1 MTLIDKKFRQLL
13 IPNLLM
19 VFAASISEFVDAFIV
34 ARLLGSTAMAIV
46 NLASPVLFVMMTV
59 SALLGVGGSTVY
71 TSLIGNHKNDE
82 ASKAYTITV
91 IVSLAIMTLIAAA
104 MLGLFN
110 PIVNTLCRSQEELR
124 TMAVDYIYVL
134 ILSLPLL
141 SVVTVIFMFL
151 PSAGMPVFGAILILI
166 SNITNLCLDVVFIKY
181 AGMGITGAAIA
192 TVCGYASGL
201 LVFLL
206 CRITGYCKMSPA
218 RVRRKDFR
226 YLTQIC
232 SMGSSSALS
241 QLSFCIK
248 VYFCNALA
256 LKYGGTVGLV
266 ALSVCFQLISIT
278 SIFVG
283 GIGSSLV
290 RIVAYL
296 RAQMDFFSL
305 GRSVRKAYLLQLIC
319 SVVCAAFFFAFA
331 DTMAVLYNASD
342 PSTLNVTVTAVR
354 IFSLCLILRG
364 LCINF
369 MFYVQA
375 IGKSVYASAISLI
388 DGFVGIIPIALLL
401 CSILGLDGLWWTFPA
416 CTLIL
421 LTGILVYNKI
431 TICRFPEKFRNL
443 LLIEKD
449 EEDVESWNCSF
460 ESRRYEEKSD
470 YLRKYVSPQVLAVLD
485 SFLQAMP
492 HGGDKKM
499 NDIFIR
505 KGRNLT
511 TVELRCEE
519 DSHFDWKEPDVA
531 DIRIVRSIGMG
542 MNTLQIKQGL

>member
-13 IPNLLM
+13 IPNILM
-19 VFAASISEFVDAFIV
+19 MFAVSLSEFVDAFIV
-34 ARLLGSTAMAIV
+34 ARLLGSTAMAVV
-46 NLASPVLFVMMTV
+46 NLASPILFLMMTV
-59 SALLGVGGSTVY
+59 SAFLGVGGSTVY
-71 TSLIGNHKNDE
+71 TSLIGNHKNEE
-82 ASKAYTITV
+82 ASKVYTITA
-91 IVSLAIMTLIAAA
+91 IISLATMALIAVA

-124 TMAVDYIYVL
+124 AMAEDYILIL

-141 SVVTVIFMFL
+141 STVTVIFMFL
-151 PSAGMPVFGAILILI
+151 PSAGMPIFGAVLILI
-166 SNITNLCLDVVFIKY
+166 ANVTNLCLDVVFIKY
-181 AGMGITGAAIA
+181 AGMGITGAALA
-192 TVCGYASGL
+192 TACGYVAGL

-218 RVRRKDFR
+218 RVGREDLRHLK
-226 YLTQIC
+226 QIG

-248 VYFCNALA
+248 IYFCNALA
-256 LKYGGTVGLV
+256 LKYGGTTGLV

-283 GIGSSLV
+283 GIASALV

-305 GRSVRKAYLLQLIC
+305 GRSVKKAYLLQLFC
-319 SVVCAAFFFAFA
+319 SVVCASFFIVFA
-331 DTMAVLYNASD
+331 DTVARLYSVSD
-342 PSTLNVTVTAVR
+342 PSTLNMTVVAIR

-364 LCINF
+364 LYITF
-369 MFYVQA
+369 MSYVQA

-388 DGFVGIIPIALLL
+388 DGFVGIIPIAMLL
-401 CSILGLDGLWWTFPA
+401 CSILGLHGLWWTFPV
-416 CTLIL
+416 CSLIL
-421 LTGILVYNKI
+421 LTGILAYNKTI
-431 TICRFPEKFRNL
+431 ICRHPDKFKDI

-449 EEDVESWNCSF
+449 EDNVMTWNGSFVSCHYDEMTEDIKNSS
-460 ESRRYEEKSD
+460 SS
-470 YLRKYVSPQVLAVLD
+470 LILAIVN

-492 HGGDKKM
+492 KGGDRKI
-499 NDIFIR
+499 NDVFIR
-505 KGRNLT
+505 KGGNQI

-519 DSHFDWKEPDVA
+519 NRPFDWKEPDI
-531 DIRIVRSIGMG
+531 DNIRIVRSIGMG

>member
-13 IPNLLM
+13 IPNILM
-19 VFAASISEFVDAFIV
+19 MFAVSLSEFVDAFIV
-34 ARLLGSTAMAIV
+34 ARLLGSTAMAVV
-46 NLASPVLFVMMTV
+46 NLASPILFVMMTV

-82 ASKAYTITV
+82 AYRAYTITV
-91 IVSLAIMTLIAAA
+91 IVSLAIMTLIAAT

-206 CRITGYCKMSPA
+206 CRITGYCKMSPT

-283 GIGSSLV
+283 GIGSALV

-305 GRSVRKAYLLQLIC
+305 GRSVRKAYLLQLFC
-319 SVVCAAFFFAFA
+319 SLACSAIFIIFA
-331 DTMAVLYNASD
+331 DTVAKLYSVSD
-342 PSTLNVTVTAVR
+342 TAAMSVTVSAVR
-354 IFSLCLILRG
+354 IFALCLILRG
-364 LCINF
+364 LCITF
-369 MFYVQA
+369 MFFAQA
-375 IGKSVYASAISLI
+375 IGKSVYASVISLV
-388 DGFVGIIPIALLL
+388 DGFAGIIPIALLL
-401 CSILGLDGLWWTFPA
+401 CLIMGLDGLWWTFPV
-416 CTLIL
+416 CSLIL
-421 LTGILVYNKI
+421 LMGILIYNK
-431 TICRFPEKFRNL
+431 TLLVRYPDRFKDI

-449 EEDVESWNCSF
+449 KDNVMTWNGSF
-460 ESRRYEEKSD
+460 VSSHYDEISD
-470 YLRKYVSPQVLAVLD
+470 NIKNLVSPQVYDVLN
-485 SFLQAMP
+485 SFMQALP
-492 HGGDKKM
+492 DDGDRKR

-505 KGRNLT
+505 KGCNQIT
-511 TVELRCEE
+511 IELRCEE
-519 DSHFDWKEPDVA
+519 SRPFDWKEPDF
-531 DIRIVRSIGMG
+531 DNIRILRSIGMG
-542 MNTLQIKQGL
+542 MNTIQIKQEI